1 MVLENI
7 DREFVVI
14 HPLDDAPEKKL
25 DVKDLGPMSM
35 TGSVRISL
43 IALRA
48 YLVAMMILALYQALD
63 LAGLWGS

>member
-1 MVLENI
+1 MALENR

-14 HPLDDAPEKKL
+14 HPLDDVPEKKL
-25 DVKDLGPMSM
+25 DVKDSGPMSM

-48 YLVAMMILALYQALD
+48 YLVVMMILALYQALD
-63 LAGLWGS
+63 LAGLLGS

>member
-35 TGSVRISL
+35 RGSVRISL

-48 YLVAMMILALYQALD
+48 YLVVMMILALYQALD